1 MAVTKIYEKAI
12 EKLLL
17 IAAAVAMVSVA
28 LITVFVF
35 MNGLPIIADYGVID
49 FLFGSKWRPSSG
61 SYGILS
67 LIAGTVSVTGLALLI
82 GVPTGVASAI
92 FLADVL
98 HKKAAAMFKF
108 AIELLAGIPSV
119 VYGFFGMIVVV
130 PLVKRTF
137 LPIIQHFDPEATTTG
152 FSILAGGIVLA
163 IMILPTVVS
172 ISENAISSVPHEYR
186 EASYAIGANK
196 RETATHVLIPAAKSG
211 ILASIILGMGR
222 AIGETMAVLMIT
234 GNVALIPKSILDPV
248 ATLTGT
254 IALEMGYA
262 DATHQQ
268 ALFAVGIVLFC
279 IIFILNIVARF
290 VVSRMGAASK

>member
-1 MAVTKIYEKAI
+1 MKLYERAI

-17 IAAAVAMVSVA
+17 AAAAAAMVSVA
-28 LITVFVF
+28 LITIFVF
-35 MNGLPIIADYGVID
+35 MNGLPIIAHYGLAD
-49 FLFGSKWRPSSG
+49 FLFGVRWRPTG
-61 SYGILS
+61 GYYGILP
-67 LIAGTVSVTGLALLI
+67 LVAGTLSVTGLALLI
-82 GVPTGVASAI
+82 GVPTGIASAV

-98 HKKAAAMFKF
+98 HKKAAALFKF

-119 VYGFFGMIVVV
+119 VYGFFGLIVVV
-130 PLVKRTF
+130 PMVKKVFMPAVQR
-137 LPIIQHFDPEATTTG
+137 IDPDATTTG
-152 FSILAGGIVLA
+152 FSILAGGLVLA

-172 ISENAISSVPHEYR
+172 LSENAISSVPADYR
-186 EASYAIGANK
+186 EASYAIGANR
-196 RETATHVLIPAAKSG
+196 RETAVHVLIPAAKSG

-222 AIGETMAVLMIT
+222 AIGETMAVLLIT
-234 GNVALIPKSILDPV
+234 GNVALLPKSVLDPV

-290 VVSRMGAASK
+290 VASKMGVADR

>member
-1 MAVTKIYEKAI
+1 MRDKFYERAI

-35 MNGLPIIADYGVID
+35 MNGLPAMVEQGFTD
-49 FLFGSKWRPSSG
+49 FLFGDRWRPG
-61 SYGILS
+61 NGLYGILP
-67 LIAGTVSVTGLALLI
+67 LTVGTLSVTGLALLI
-82 GVPTGVASAI
+82 GVPTGVASAV

-98 HKKAAAMFKF
+98 HKKAAGIFKF

-119 VYGFFGMIVVV
+119 VYGFFGLIVVV
-130 PLVKRTF
+130 PMVKRIF
-137 LPIIQHFDPEATTTG
+137 LPMIQRFDPEATTTG

-172 ISENAISSVPHEYR
+172 LSENAISAVPHEYR
-186 EASYAIGANK
+186 EASFAIGANR
-196 RETATHVLIPAAKSG
+196 RETAMYILVPAAKSG

-222 AIGETMAVLMIT
+222 AIGETMAVLLIT
-234 GNVALIPKSILDPV
+234 GNVALIPNSILDPV

-262 DATHQQ
+262 DASHQQ

-279 IIFILNIVARF
+279 IIFILNIFARF
-290 VVSRMGAASK
+290 VASRMGEAGK

>member
-1 MAVTKIYEKAI
+1 LADKLYERAI

-35 MNGLPIIADYGVID
+35 MNGLPAMAEQGFAE
-49 FLFGSKWRPSSG
+49 FLFGEKWRPG
-61 SYGILS
+61 NGLFGIMPLV
-67 LIAGTVSVTGLALLI
+67 AGTLAVTGLALLI
-82 GVPTGVASAI
+82 GVPTGIASAL
-92 FLADVL
+92 FLADIL
-98 HKKAAAMFKF
+98 HKKTAGYFKF

-119 VYGFFGMIVVV
+119 VYGFFGLVVVV
-130 PLVKRTF
+130 PMVKRVF
-137 LPIIQHFDPEATTTG
+137 LPIIRYFDPEATTTG

-172 ISENAISSVPHEYR
+172 LSENAISSVPHEYR
-186 EASYAIGANK
+186 EASFAIGANK
-196 RETATHVLIPAAKSG
+196 RETATHILVPAAKSG

-222 AIGETMAVLMIT
+222 AIGETMAVLLIT
-234 GNVALIPKSILDPV
+234 GNVALMPGSILDPV

-254 IALEMGYA
+254 IALEMSYA
-262 DATHQQ
+262 DAYHQQ

-279 IIFILNIVARF
+279 IIFILNICARF
-290 VVSRMGAASK
+290 VASRMGLAGK

>member
-1 MAVTKIYEKAI
+1 LANKLYERAI

-28 LITVFVF
+28 LITIFVF
-35 MNGLPIIADYGVID
+35 MNGLPAMAEQGFIS
-49 FLFGSKWRPSSG
+49 FLFGDRWRPG
-61 SYGILS
+61 NGLYGILP
-67 LIAGTVSVTGLALLI
+67 LTVGTLSVTGLALLI
-82 GVPTGVASAI
+82 GVPTGIASAI
-92 FLADVL
+92 FLADIL
-98 HKKAAAMFKF
+98 HKKASGIFKF

-119 VYGFFGMIVVV
+119 VYGFFGLIVVV
-130 PLVKRTF
+130 PMVKRTF
-137 LPIIQHFDPEATTTG
+137 LPIIQYFDPEATTTG

-172 ISENAISSVPHEYR
+172 LSENAISAVPHEYR

-196 RETATHVLIPAAKSG
+196 RETAMHVLVPAAKSG

-222 AIGETMAVLMIT
+222 AIGETMAVLLIT
-234 GNVALIPKSILDPV
+234 GNVALIPKTILDPV

-254 IALEMGYA
+254 IAMEMAYA
-262 DATHQQ
+262 DASHQQ

-279 IIFILNIVARF
+279 IIFILTMVARF
-290 VVSRMGAASK
+290 VASRMGEAGK

>member
-1 MAVTKIYEKAI
+1 MKDKLYERAI

-28 LITVFVF
+28 LITIFVF
-35 MNGLPIIADYGVID
+35 MNGLPAIAEQGFVS
-49 FLFGSKWRPSSG
+49 FMFGDRWRPG
-61 SYGILS
+61 NGLYGIMPLM
-67 LIAGTVSVTGLALLI
+67 AGTLSVTGLALLI

-92 FLADVL
+92 FLADIL
-98 HKKAAAMFKF
+98 HKKAAAVFKF

-119 VYGFFGMIVVV
+119 VYGFFGLIVVV
-130 PLVKRTF
+130 PMVKRSF
-137 LPIIQHFDPEATTTG
+137 LPIIQYFDPEATTTG

-172 ISENAISSVPHEYR
+172 LSENAISAVPHEYR
-186 EASYAIGANK
+186 EASFAIGANR
-196 RETATHVLIPAAKSG
+196 RETAMHVLVPAAKSG

-222 AIGETMAVLMIT
+222 AIGETMAVLLIT
-234 GNVALIPKSILDPV
+234 GNVALIPNSILDPV

-262 DATHQQ
+262 DANHQQ

-279 IIFILNIVARF
+279 VIFVLNIIARF
-290 VVSRMGAASK
+290 VASRMGAAGK

>member
-1 MAVTKIYEKAI
+1 
-12 EKLLL
+12 LL

-35 MNGLPIIADYGVID
+35 MNGLPAMAEQGFMS
-49 FLFGSKWRPSSG
+49 FLFGDRWRPG
-61 SYGILS
+61 NGLYGILP
-67 LIAGTVSVTGLALLI
+67 LTVGTLTVTGLALLI

-92 FLADVL
+92 FLADIL
-98 HKKAAAMFKF
+98 HKKAAGIFKF

-119 VYGFFGMIVVV
+119 VYGFFGLIVVV
-130 PLVKRTF
+130 PMVKRIF
-137 LPIIQHFDPEATTTG
+137 LPIIQRFDPEATTTG

-172 ISENAISSVPHEYR
+172 LSENAISAVPHEYR

-196 RETATHVLIPAAKSG
+196 RETAMFVLVPAAKSG

-222 AIGETMAVLMIT
+222 AIGETMAVLLIT
-234 GNVALIPKSILDPV
+234 GNVALIPNSILDPV

-279 IIFILNIVARF
+279 IIFLLNIIARF
-290 VVSRMGAASK
+290 VASRMGTAGA